1 MTRASSNERPGE
13 RPVAEMACAISPL
26 EYGSPWPLWTMM
38 VSGGG
43 ISVELDERVVDAER
57 PVADEDDAR
66 ALGRA
71 RTATVSIAA
80 AFSSV
85 R

>member
-1 MTRASSNERPGE
+1 
-13 RPVAEMACAISPL
+13 
-26 EYGSPWPLWTMM
+26 M
-38 VSGGG
+38 VSGRRR
-43 ISVELDERVVDAER
+43 VELDECVVDAER

-66 ALGRA
+66 APLAGA